1 MLPKF
6 LIADN
11 SQELPETIF
20 VVHTEE
26 PRFII
31 ESDIED
37 FSSNQII
44 HWIDEKPK
52 KDSLV
57 EDYLADAEEFLNTE
71 LESQEDL
78 FDEEEL

>member
-1 MLPKF
+1 MLPRF

-20 VVHTEE
+20 VLHTEE
-26 PRFII
+26 PRFIV
-31 ESDIED
+31 ESDIEGFD
-37 FSSNQII
+37 SNQTI

-52 KDSLV
+52 KETV
-57 EDYLADAEEFLNTE
+57 IEDLLADAEEFLNTE

-78 FDEEEL
+78 FDEED

>member
-1 MLPKF
+1 MLPRF

-20 VVHTEE
+20 VIHTEE
-26 PRFII
+26 PRFIV

-37 FSSNQII
+37 FNSNQII
-44 HWIDEKPK
+44 HWIDEEPK
-52 KDSLV
+52 KSSLV

-78 FDEEEL
+78 FDEEDE

>member
-44 HWIDEKPK
+44 HWVDEKPK
-52 KDSLV
+52 KESLV
-57 EDYLADAEEFLNTE
+57 EDYLADAEEFLNAE